1 MYYLRSNT
9 TLYIFKLIVYEGMG
23 VGFIAFWIVNIALII
38 QNIFK
43 IEAQTL
49 GILSLIIIFF
59 LCILSLIYGKL
70 IFVKKIKVNTSK
82 VDNDIKIIFLSDVH
96 LGSNSKRHLSRLYSK
111 IKTIKY
117 DLLLIGGD
125 LIDSSSFDLKDLKLL
140 REIKQPILFVSG
152 NHEFY
157 IKNHMVKLRDLKN
170 YNINY
175 LDDKNY
181 IYKSINIIGVG
192 DNHTLEKQII
202 NTNKLINDKYFN
214 LLLVHKP
221 SVWEHVNTKIDLML
235 SGHTHYGQIFPFNIF
250 VKIKFKYIYGLYK
263 NIYSK
268 LYVSSG
274 SGCWG
279 PSMRLGTKNEIV
291 EIFITN
297 N

>member
-1 MYYLRSNT
+1 
-9 TLYIFKLIVYEGMG
+9 
-23 VGFIAFWIVNIALII
+23 
-38 QNIFK
+38 
-43 IEAQTL
+43 
-49 GILSLIIIFF
+49 
-59 LCILSLIYGKL
+59 
-70 IFVKKIKVNTSK
+70 
-82 VDNDIKIIFLSDVH
+82 
-96 LGSNSKRHLSRLYSK
+96 
-111 IKTIKY
+111 
-117 DLLLIGGD
+117 
-125 LIDSSSFDLKDLKLL
+125 
-140 REIKQPILFVSG
+140 
-152 NHEFY
+152 
-157 IKNHMVKLRDLKN
+157 MVKLRDLKN

-181 IYKSINIIGVG
+181 IYKNINIIGVG

-214 LLLVHKP
+214 VLLVHKP

-235 SGHTHYGQIFPFNIF
+235 SGHTHCGQIFPFNIF